1 MRREGEEEKR
11 AKDEVASIEGHDVF
25 KKGEQAF
32 LETMAEKCL
41 PCLLSEI
48 LENLEAGKIEEA
60 KKIIRAIAKK
70 KIEELEKQKVEEEG
84 IRERPF
90 IKWVKEQLR
99 ERPAMK
105 WLRERPLLKALEE

>member
-1 MRREGEEEKR
+1 MSREEKKT
-11 AKDEVASIEGHDVF
+11 KDEVASIESHEAF
-25 KKGEQAF
+25 REGEKAY
-32 LETMAEKCL
+32 LEQMAEECL

-60 KKIIRAIAKK
+60 KKIIRAVAKK

-90 IKWVKEQLR
+90 IKWVKEQLK